1 MPLLPLLTLPH
12 RIWDGPPGIAL
23 ERRSRPRM
31 TLRFLL
37 LLLVV
42 CSLSLPAQARRLE
55 RPRRT
60 SAMQLV
66 PRLQWKP
73 LASPRLLAPGTGGG
87 EPAWAAPPMDPMHSA
102 GWIMLGG
109 GLAVA
114 VAGGLVAHGVDK
126 DSGGGALGRG
136 LLMGGLASAV
146 AGGAVLYAIR
156 SMNARMEPPSSL
168 PPIARNMPLL
178 KMLDRPLLDPV
189 LPDVQSLAAIDPKRK
204 PEGFKRI
211 ATIKLNF

>member
-1 MPLLPLLTLPH
+1 M
-12 RIWDGPPGIAL
+12 A
-23 ERRSRPRM
+23 
-31 TLRFLL
+31 LRFLL
-37 LLLVV
+37 MLLLVV
-42 CSLSLPAQARRLE
+42 CSLSRPAQARWLE
-55 RPRRT
+55 RPKRT
-60 SAMQLV
+60 SATQLV

-73 LASPRLLAPGTGGG
+73 LAPPRLLALATGGG
-87 EPAWAAPPMDPMHSA
+87 GERAWAAPPKEPMHAA
-102 GWIMLGG
+102 GWLMMGG

-126 DSGGGALGRG
+126 NTAGSALGHG

-156 SMNARMEPPSSL
+156 SMNARTELPSSL

-178 KMLDRPLLDPV
+178 KKLDRPLLEPV
-189 LPDVQSLAAIDPKRK
+189 LPDVQSFAAIDPKRK

-211 ATIKLNF
+211 ATIKLKF